1 MQLSNSKTKNE
12 IGFDH
17 VVNNI
22 NVVTPFGKR
31 RIKEIQPFMPGDEG
45 YLEHTLSQLEVT
57 LDMVEREPRKVDILR
72 EVFMEMKDNTFTIAH
87 SANNI
92 LTVVELFEIKTLLL
106 QMTAIRDNLISSTIP
121 LPEEFQ
127 LHDLL
132 ELLNVLDP
140 GKDRLNTF
148 YIYDV
153 FSEKLTLRRREKR
166 KIELDLRKVQKERRR
181 KVEADYGISMTPKFE
196 LPVSKADRALI
207 EKVKA
212 IPELMLSEE
221 DYITATFTLK
231 RDETVD
237 LFQMALDEIN
247 EAIDEE
253 ELAVQK
259 KLSGRIASYRSL
271 LEENCNRIGELD
283 FNLAKA
289 LYAKENHCVKP
300 DITTEYLIEINEGRQ
315 LVVEEILKRKGK
327 AFCPVTIDLKEGV
340 TCITGA
346 NMGGKTVTL
355 KLVGLCAM
363 LAQHGFFV
371 PCSQAKIGLSSYI
384 HILIGDSQNLQRGL
398 SSFGSEMEELRVMLE
413 KSKDRTLLLFD
424 ELASGT
430 NPAEGLAL
438 TKSLVDY
445 LDKKPYISLITTHF
459 DHITGMGVVRNLQ
472 VRGLA
477 DANFQNLARE
487 IRYANKRERI
497 EVIGKYMDYR
507 LFEVDKD
514 QEIPKDALNIA
525 GMLGISSE
533 IIEKAKKYMEDRN
546 HEK

>member
-1 MQLSNSKTKNE
+1 MLLITSAW
-12 IGFDH
+12 
-17 VVNNI
+17 VVIPLNI
-22 NVVTPFGKR
+22 NKPFGKR
-31 RIKEIQPFMPGDEG
+31 RIKEIRPFMPGDEE
-45 YLEHTLSQLEVT
+45 YLEHTLSRLEVA
-57 LDMVEREPRKVDILR
+57 LDMVEREPRNVEILR
-72 EVFMEMKDNTFTIAH
+72 EVFMEIKDNTFTIAR

-106 QMTAIRDNLISSTIP
+106 QMTAIRDNLLSSTIP

-127 LHDLL
+127 PHDLS
-132 ELLNVLDP
+132 ELLDVLDP

-153 FSEKLTLRRREKR
+153 FSEKLALLRREKR
-166 KIELDLRKVQKERRR
+166 KIELDLRKVQKERR
-181 KVEADYGISMTPKFE
+181 KKLETDYGISMTPKFE
-196 LPVSKADRALI
+196 IPVSKADRTLI
-207 EKVKA
+207 EKLKA
-212 IPELMLSEE
+212 IPELTLSEE
-221 DYITATFTLK
+221 DYITAIFTLK
-231 RDETVD
+231 RDETAD
-237 LFQMALDEIN
+237 HFQKALDEIN

-259 KLSGRIASYRSL
+259 KLSIRIASYRNL
-271 LEENCNRIGELD
+271 LEKNCNRIGELD

-300 DITTEYLIEINEGRQ
+300 DITTESLIQINEGRH
-315 LVVEEILKRKGK
+315 LVVEEILRRKGK
-327 AFCPVTIDLKEGV
+327 VFCPVTIGLKEGV

-445 LDKKPYISLITTHF
+445 LSKKPYISLITTHF
-459 DHITGMGVVRNLQ
+459 DHITGMGAARNLQ

-477 DANFQNLARE
+477 DANFNNLARE
-487 IRYANKRERI
+487 IRYASKRERI

-507 LFEVDKD
+507 LFEVEKD

-533 IIEKAKKYMEDRN
+533 IIERAKKYMEDRN